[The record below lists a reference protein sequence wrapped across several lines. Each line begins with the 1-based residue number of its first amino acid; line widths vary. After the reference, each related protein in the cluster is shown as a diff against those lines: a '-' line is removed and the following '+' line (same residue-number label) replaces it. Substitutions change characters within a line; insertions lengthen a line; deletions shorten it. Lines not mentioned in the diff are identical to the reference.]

1 MTVEEHLAQAKK
13 IVEPFAVEMASP
25 DPWRLDVVILPANLI
40 PVLQALKDA
49 HWGYLSAI
57 TGLDY
62 PPADGQEGQLEALYH
77 LVMNG
82 AVLTIR
88 VKVSYAHPEL
98 ESVCQ
103 VYPAASLY
111 ERELM
116 EMFGFVLKGTP
127 STERLL
133 LADDWPQGVYPLR
146 KSFQSG
152 KAQEEQA

>member
-1 MTVEEHLAQAKK
+1 MTAEETLQQAQK
-13 IVEPFAVEMASP
+13 IIEPFVVEMRSP
-25 DPWRLDVVILPANLI
+25 ESSRLDGIVSPQNLI
-40 PVLQALKDA
+40 PALQALKDA

-62 PPADGQEGQLEALYH
+62 PPSEGEEGHLEALYH
-77 LVMNG
+77 LVMDG
-82 AVLTIR
+82 AVLTVR
-88 VKVSYAHPEL
+88 VKVPYSRPEL

-116 EMFGFVLKGTP
+116 EMFGFILKGTP
-127 STERLL
+127 STDRLL
-133 LADDWPQGVYPLR
+133 LSDDWPQGVYPLR

-152 KAQEEQA
+152 KVQEESL